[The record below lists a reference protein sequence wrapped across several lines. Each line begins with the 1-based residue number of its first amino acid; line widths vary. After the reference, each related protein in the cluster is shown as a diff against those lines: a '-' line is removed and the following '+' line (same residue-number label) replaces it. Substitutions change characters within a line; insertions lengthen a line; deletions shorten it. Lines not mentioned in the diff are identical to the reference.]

1 MKCLATCSRWAV
13 AAFVVLV
20 LAQAVGLAAP
30 ATSSDNKSNDSP
42 AEKLRT
48 ALDQKTDVVID
59 NQPLDLAIGQLGEQ
73 TKINF
78 VIDRAT
84 IQQLGIDLQASP
96 VTLKLQGVK
105 LRTILRSLLGQYNL
119 SYAIVGEAIH
129 ITSED
134 MAMFKQMKQRVS
146 VDLDREQMGK
156 ALARLAKETA
166 TNLLVDTRVLKD
178 SQTPVTLQLDDVPLE
193 TAVRLMAE
201 MAGLKPVRVGNVLF
215 VTSKANA
222 NEMKADAD
230 LVAPPQPRTP
240 QVEELIQNGVIAMP
254 AVRPAQPVPVAPNPP
269 PAPGGEKTD
278 PPPDDKKPSPDDK
291 KPAPEKDPK
300 PPEGE
305 KKPPADEKKP

>member
-1 MKCLATCSRWAV
+1 
-13 AAFVVLV
+13 
-20 LAQAVGLAAP
+20 
-30 ATSSDNKSNDSP
+30 
-42 AEKLRT
+42 
-48 ALDQKTDVVID
+48 
-59 NQPLDLAIGQLGEQ
+59 LDLAIGQLGEQ

-78 VIDRAT
+78 VIDRLT
-84 IQQLGIDLQASP
+84 IQQQGIDLQGSP

-105 LRTILRSLLGQYNL
+105 LRTALRSMLGQYNL

-166 TNLLVDTRVLKD
+166 TNLLVDARVLKD

-215 VTSKANA
+215 VTSKTNA
-222 NEMKADAD
+222 IEMRADTD
-230 LVAPPQPRTP
+230 LVAPPAPRN
-240 QVEELIQNGVIAMP
+240 QAVEELIQGGAIAMP
-254 AVRPAQPVPVAPNPP
+254 AIRQPQPAPPAGAPNPP
-269 PAPGGEKTD
+269 GAAPGDKTD
-278 PPPDDKKPSPDDK
+278 PPPDKPAGDKESKPAEGEKKP
-291 KPAPEKDPK
+291 PAE
-300 PPEGE
+300 E

>member
-1 MKCLATCSRWAV
+1 MIRLATCSRSAAV
-13 AAFVVLV
+13 ALVALV
-20 LAQAVGLAAP
+20 LASTTGLAAP
-30 ATSSDNKSNDSP
+30 ATSSSENKNNDSP
-42 AEKLRT
+42 AEKLRA

-59 NQPLDLAIGQLGEQ
+59 NQPLDLAINQLGEQ

-78 VIDRAT
+78 VIDRLT
-84 IQQLGIDLQASP
+84 IQQLGIDPQASP

-105 LRTILRSLLGQYNL
+105 LRTALRSMLGQYNL

-146 VDLDREQMGK
+146 IDLDREQMGK
-156 ALARLAKETA
+156 ALTRLAKETA
-166 TNLLVDTRVLKD
+166 TNLLVDARVLKD

-222 NEMKADAD
+222 NEMKQDAD
-230 LVAPPQPRTP
+230 LVTPPAARAQAI
-240 QVEELIQNGVIAMP
+240 EELIQGGAIAMP
-254 AVRPAQPVPVAPNPP
+254 AVRPPLPVTPPAANPP
-269 PAPGGEKTD
+269 PAPSDKTD
-278 PPPDDKKPSPDDK
+278 PPPDKPADEK
-291 KPAPEKDPK
+291 KPATDKDKDPK